1 MARSKLDGAADTV
14 KDQLRET
21 FERIARLHRKRARDR
36 ARKMGDDAEAI
47 RERDRFD
54 HLPDSLRDV
63 HAMDQYTRP
72 PTSTYFSE
80 DDLADH
86 ASRFDGGGTR
96 FVRADDWRRFGLTRD
111 DGTTFVMST
120 AEVEDLMDRTG
131 GDPDLMAQE
140 LGLADG
146 FFDGDILRIDIPDAR
161 GANARMPS
169 GNEDGANE
177 WWLPGGTLPG
187 GISEA
192 TIDGGSLVEDVD
204 FTVKPFRLGG

>member
-1 MARSKLDGAADTV
+1 MARSTLDGAADTV

-47 RERDRFD
+47 RELDRFD

-63 HAMDQYTRP
+63 HAMDRGDRP
-72 PTSTYFSE
+72 DPSTYFSQE
-80 DDLADH
+80 DLADH
-86 ASRFDGGGTR
+86 LSRFDDGATR
-96 FVRADDWRRFGLTRD
+96 FVRREDLDEYGIARD

-131 GDPDLMAQE
+131 GDPSLMEQE
-140 LGLADG
+140 LGLDPG
-146 FFDGDILRIDIPDAR
+146 FFDGDIVRIDVPNPHAV
-161 GANARMPS
+161 NARMPS
-169 GNEDGANE
+169 GNEDGANK

-187 GISEA
+187 GLSEVV
-192 TIDGGSLVEDVD
+192 IDAGNLGPGDYTES
-204 FTVKPFRLGG
+204 PFRLGG